1 MNNPSF
7 DELNEVYNSRYAL
20 VMMTAERARKI
31 VDGSEPL
38 IETKDKNPITI
49 SLEEIMDGKI
59 DIVKEY

>member
-1 MNNPSF
+1 MDNPSF